1 MPDDSYQPYRN
12 TGSGEPQDLSQ
23 PPELLSSPQT
33 LPQDNRQVHSVGQ
46 LLAQMRFKLELTF
59 QQIWV
64 EGEISGFLRHSSGHI
79 YFTLKDKQG
88 QISCTFFKKQ
98 QGGFRMQV
106 SDGMQVRC
114 LCSASLYEP
123 RGQLQLQILR
133 MEAAGQGDLQRQYEL
148 LKNRL
153 QQEGLFDNAKKRPIP
168 RFARAVGIIT
178 SAQAAA
184 LQDILRVFER
194 RSPWIKLY
202 LLSVPVQG
210 QGAARKIAAAIRA
223 WNDPAQA
230 LPAVDVLIVARGGG
244 SLEDLWS
251 FNEEELVRA
260 VAASRLPVVSGVGH
274 ESDVTL
280 IDFASDLR
288 AATPTAAAEILAAE
302 KRELLARLQALQQR
316 LAKLAEF
323 QLQQHRHALQL
334 RGQHKLLQAGA
345 AQLLESRRMQL
356 EKRRQY
362 LQQQSAQY
370 LQKSRQALLQ
380 RGWQLQA
387 QAPSRVL
394 EQRQQKIAQHA
405 AQLRLLCNAQLQG
418 LDKRL
423 QQAERMLRALGPQA
437 AFERGFSIVY
447 DRQGNIVRSRQ
458 QAVQAQALTIAFQDG
473 QQQVRCEQPEATA
486 RTGTKESHGN
496 NKPAQATSPALERDN
511 NFGDTL
517 PLDFSQ

>member
-12 TGSGEPQDLSQ
+12 GDSGESQDYSQ
-23 PPELLSSPQT
+23 QPSLHSPAQE
-33 LPQDNRQVHSVGQ
+33 QRQVHSVGQ

-98 QGGFRMQV
+98 QSGFKLQV
-106 SDGMQVRC
+106 VDGMQVRC

-123 RGQLQLQILR
+123 RGQLQLQILT

-210 QGAARKIAAAIRA
+210 QGSAQKIAAAIRA
-223 WNDPAQA
+223 WSDPRYA
-230 LPAVDVLIVARGGG
+230 LPSVDAIIVARGGG

-251 FNEEELVRA
+251 FNEEPVVRA
-260 VAASRLPVVSGVGH
+260 VAQSRIPIVSGVGH

-302 KRELLARLQALQQR
+302 KQELLTRLQAMGQR
-316 LAKLAEF
+316 LGKLAEF
-323 QLQQHRHALQL
+323 QLQRRWHALQL
-334 RGQHKLLQAGA
+334 RRQHKMLQAGA
-345 AQLLESRRMQL
+345 GQLLESQRLQL
-356 EKRRQY
+356 QNRQQYLRQQAAQY
-362 LQQQSAQY
+362 LQQH
-370 LQKSRQALLQ
+370 RQILLQ
-380 RGWQLQA
+380 RGWQLQSL
-387 QAPSRVL
+387 APARIL

-405 AQLRLLCNAQLQG
+405 NQLRLLCGSQLQA

-423 QQAERMLRALGPQA
+423 QQSERMLRALGPQA

-447 DRQGNIVRSRQ
+447 DRAGNIVRSIHE
-458 QAVQAQALTIAFQDG
+458 AKKSQALTIAFHDG
-473 QQQVRCEQPEATA
+473 NQPVRCDDNSLPTA
-486 RTGTKESHGN
+486 NTKSKQGGAPAKAPIDTLKSH
-496 NKPAQATSPALERDN
+496 SDDN
-511 NFGDTL
+511 NLSDTL